1 MPETLPST
9 LAGWLARCEH
19 GHPKAIDMTLDRVRA
34 VKERLG
40 LRFDAPVIVVG
51 GTNGKGST
59 CAMLEAIAL
68 AAGWRVGV
76 YSKPHLVHFEER
88 CRLGGVP
95 VAGDALA
102 PHFAAVE
109 AARGTTTLTY
119 FEHTTLA
126 LMHHLAA
133 QPLDLVVLE
142 VGLGGRCDAVNVV
155 DADCSVITTIDL
167 DHTEY
172 LGPTREAI
180 AREKAGIWR
189 TGRPAVL
196 GDPSPP
202 PSLIALALDQ
212 RVDLRAV
219 GQAFWTERATDGT
232 WSFCTPAQRWSG
244 LPRPA
249 LPGGHQLGNAA
260 AALAALT
267 AVSRLPAVPTDA
279 LQRALETVWLAG
291 RFQVWSHQPNVVLDV
306 AHNRQA
312 VQALADTLSERVA
325 GRRVVA
331 VFGCMQDKD
340 FSALGAL
347 MPLVKA
353 WHFTSLPTPRAASAR
368 QLREALSL
376 LDADAGLTAST
387 WPDVKTALDA
397 ARSSAEADD
406 WIVVFG
412 SFWTVGGVM
421 AASQERG
428 PF

>member
-1 MPETLPST
+1 MPEVLPST

-19 GHPKAIDMTLDRVRA
+19 GHPKAIDMTLDRVLA

-59 CAMLEAIAL
+59 CAVLEAIAL

-76 YSKPHLVHFEER
+76 YSKPHLVDFEER
-88 CRLGGVP
+88 CRIGGEP
-95 VAGDALA
+95 VAADALV
-102 PHFAAVE
+102 PDFAAIE

-126 LMHHLAA
+126 LLHHLAA

-202 PSLIALALDQ
+202 PSLIALAVDQ

-279 LQRALETVWLAG
+279 IQRALETVWLPG

-340 FSALGAL
+340 VSALGAL

-368 QLREALSL
+368 QLREALSR
-376 LDADAGLTAST
+376 LDADAGRAAST
-387 WPDVKTALDA
+387 WPDVETALDA

-428 PF
+428 PL